1 MKAGTGRAH
10 GWLMPTVLI
19 LFILEVMLL
28 PVAIGI
34 TYGGPSEGPKH
45 VLSYYPGSLIWD
57 SATGILPD
65 GTAELSLFSD
75 GYEGVKAVDGVKII
89 APGTQGRTVVRLKNE
104 VSTSINY
111 TAVLYDIKSSDKLNV
126 ITTLSG
132 ENLYDTDRYV
142 LPDGMESVNIIRT
155 VTGILYGKEFKD
167 FTVEWQWPFSGDD
180 SADTDLGNQAA
191 FSEAD
196 DITVGLYIVV
206 EGSGTPP
213 EQHDPDEPDDPDD
226 PPVDLDPDLPTE
238 SDNPD
243 TVEDD
248 EDEEDVDPD
257 NDGEQNHPENKD
269 NADSANHDD
278 TSDLIRPEVP
288 KTGGYSLFST
298 YLVLMGIS
306 GAVLLLLLIGG
317 RVKRSDKA

>member
-1 MKAGTGRAH
+1 MKAETGRAH

-28 PVAIGI
+28 PIAIDI

-45 VLSYYPGSLIWD
+45 ILSYYTGRLIWD

-75 GYEGVKAVDGVKII
+75 GYEGIKSVDGAKII

-104 VSTSINY
+104 VDTGIRY
-111 TAVLYDIKSSDKLNV
+111 TAVLYDIKSSDALNV

-132 ENLYDTDRYV
+132 EGLSDTHRYV

-155 VTGILYGKEFKD
+155 VTGILDGMEFQD

-180 SADTDLGNQAA
+180 SSDTALGNQAA
-191 FSEAD
+191 FSKAD

-206 EGSGTPP
+206 DGQDTPLQPQDP
-213 EQHDPDEPDDPDD
+213 EKPDDPDDPDD
-226 PPVDLDPDLPTE
+226 PPVYLDPDLPTE

-243 TVEDD
+243 TIEDD
-248 EDEEDVDPD
+248 EDDSPDPD
-257 NDGEQNHPENKD
+257 GGLSHPED
-269 NADSANHDD
+269 MDSA
-278 TSDLIRPEVP
+278 DLIRPEVP
-288 KTGGYSLFST
+288 KTGGHSLFST

-317 RVKRSDKA
+317 RGKRSDKA